1 MVEKIN
7 IPRLL
12 ELMQEFPVL
21 DVRSP
26 GEFLHAHIPGAQSLP
41 LFDNEERRVV
51 GTAYKQESREK
62 AIKIG
67 VDYFGL
73 KMRKMIEQVEALL
86 KNHHQ
91 KSIIVHCWRGGMRS
105 AGVAWLLDLYGFK
118 VFTVVGGYKA
128 FRRWSINQLLA
139 DHPLRILGGYTG
151 SGKTEVLHFLQQ
163 QGEAIIVLEHLAH
176 HKGSAF
182 GALGQPPQ
190 PSQEMFENLFAYE
203 LWKQAEKNKPI
214 WIEDESQR
222 MGHVNITKEMWVT
235 IRNKPVYFID
245 VPFEERL
252 TYIIKHYGKL
262 NRGDLAA
269 AIMRIQK
276 RLGGLETKT
285 ALNFLAEDNIRECF
299 RVLLNYYDKQY
310 TKSLG
315 NRPDPPPPVTTITCQ
330 ASGSSQTA
338 QEVLHH
344 LKTHQHA

>member
-7 IPRLL
+7 IPTLL

-26 GEFLHAHIPGAQSLP
+26 GEFQHAHIPRAHSLP

-67 VDYFGL
+67 VEYFGL
-73 KMRKMIEQVEALL
+73 KMRKMIEQVEAML
-86 KNHHQ
+86 KDRSQ
-91 KSIIVHCWRGGMRS
+91 KTIIVHCWRGGMRS

-118 VFTVVGGYKA
+118 VYTVVGGYRA
-128 FRRWSINQLLA
+128 FRRWAINQHLQ
-139 DHPLRILGGYTG
+139 DHPLGILGGYTG
-151 SGKTEVLHFLQQ
+151 SGKTEVLHYLQQ
-163 QGEAIIVLEHLAH
+163 SGESIIDLEQLAH

-190 PSQEMFENLFAYE
+190 PSQEMFENLFAFE
-203 LWKQAEKNKPI
+203 LWKQALKGKQI

-222 MGHVNITKEMWVT
+222 IGHVNITKEMWTT
-235 IRNKPVYFID
+235 IRNKPVFFID

-252 TYIIKHYGKL
+252 NYIINQYGKL

-269 AIMRIQK
+269 AIIRIQK

-285 ALNFLAEDNIRECF
+285 ALNFLAEDNIKECF
-299 RVLLNYYDKQY
+299 RVLLHYYDKQY
-310 TKSLG
+310 SKSLA
-315 NRPDPPPPVTTITCQ
+315 NRPEPSPPVISITCQ
-330 ASGSSQTA
+330 KSGCNQTA
-338 QEVLHH
+338 QEVLQHV
-344 LKTHQHA
+344 KTQTHA

>member
-7 IPRLL
+7 IPTLL
-12 ELMQEFPVL
+12 DLMQEFPVL

-26 GEFLHAHIPGAQSLP
+26 GEFQHAHIPRAHSLP

-67 VDYFGL
+67 VEYFGL
-73 KMRKMIEQVEALL
+73 KMRKMIEQVEAML
-86 KNHHQ
+86 KDRSQ
-91 KSIIVHCWRGGMRS
+91 KTIIVHCWRGGMRS

-118 VFTVVGGYKA
+118 VYTVVGGYRA
-128 FRRWSINQLLA
+128 FRRWAITQHVQ
-139 DHPLRILGGYTG
+139 DHPLRVLGGYTG
-151 SGKTEVLHFLQQ
+151 SGKTEVLHYLHQS
-163 QGEAIIVLEHLAH
+163 GESIIDLEHLAH

-190 PSQEMFENLFAYE
+190 PSQEMFENLFAFE
-203 LWKQAEKNKPI
+203 LWKQALKGKQI

-222 MGHVNITKEMWVT
+222 IGHVNITKEMWTT
-235 IRNKPVYFID
+235 IRNKPVFFID

-252 TYIIKHYGKL
+252 NYIINQYGKL

-269 AIMRIQK
+269 AIIRIQK

-285 ALNFLAEDNIRECF
+285 ALNFLAEDNIKECF
-299 RVLLNYYDKQY
+299 RVLLQYYDKQY
-310 TKSLG
+310 AKSLA
-315 NRPDPPPPVTTITCQ
+315 NRPDPSPPVITISCGQ
-330 ASGSSQTA
+330 SGSNQTA

-344 LKTHQHA
+344 FKTQQHA